1 MKKKIFLA
9 LLSLALVLTCLG
21 GFVGCSGGDGTT
33 PSGGTGPEKLKAPVV
48 ILEGNVAKWEANEKA
63 DRFEISLDGSLSYVE
78 NIITS
83 RELKDGQSLKVRAIG
98 DGQSY
103 STSDWSNVV
112 VFVESSTGDS
122 TADSVGGST
131 NDSTIDSTDG
141 STDNSTDDST
151 GSSTGDSTDGST
163 DGSTGDS
170 TDGSTDGSTGDSTDN
185 STGDSTDNSTGDSTD
200 DSTGDST
207 DNSTDGST
215 DGSTDSSTG
224 DSTDGSTDGSDEKPD
239 NPGENPN
246 DKPGVDGNEPEYL
259 GIFVSSDK
267 PTQENGLPDALVQMP
282 RFLSNRAMVGGR
294 ALTLEEALSEY
305 FENEDNYLGDYPSK
319 AEYDIFGKP
328 GETVY
333 IQVWL
338 NNPSQYTILSLKLNG
353 TKYQIGGNLFSFF
366 IEENGQHY
374 NCVYAAVTI
383 PQNTYTEYDYV
394 VSEIEYIA
402 NTFINADGTD
412 EFMNE
417 NDTISIGLP
426 YSGVDVGSSSLEP
439 SELTTDSY
447 SASVTVTD
455 NGEIVQKS
463 GSWLGFAIF
472 EGSEIKYNCGL
483 IVGLNEIDVTGL
495 AESTEYAAVVYVFGD
510 LHDGQGV
517 GAHIVSGYYFTTKGA
532 VESFDVEAGYYQ
544 HWDFPEAGQEADS
557 GLSINVSLSLTSPS
571 ATFDRLELYRGD
583 ELVYTDEDFNYYT
596 TIEDLLAETTYRVR
610 VYFSDNDYSEHYVE
624 DYVTTGKLEKPEMN
638 MTGKYA
644 FLNSAAFT
652 FDYLENGFSRIAIA
666 KNVRVR
672 IHRTNLEEINMAN
685 YILELCDD
693 PSILDKLQAEYDAAI
708 ERDDWGTADIL
719 YHEKLYFYQRAA
731 ELMNYGDYSE
741 NGTDKARWQELFD
754 KWSVTIYLGDEDFF
768 TNNNTAYLIVRDYFT
783 RFESSYEASFGYEIL
798 ADVNYKDGR
807 GFVEATLSDSSIN
820 NFEPVNSEGN
830 LVRFDFNIDGYKV
843 TVNPTSYLNTENGRK
858 IATVTF
864 EVGVYDN
871 NGNLIETVH
880 QSKVIDW
887 TDFDEEAWINAY
899 VCAMKGEAITPSEDK
914 IIEFFGWRAIFEK
927 LLGLDFGQEDDF
939 IGGGDGTTSED
950 VVVGGGDGTTSEDVI
965 VGGDGSVVYPS
976 FGRGEKNIAN
986 LDERELLRALMQY
999 EYPDW
1004 YEYSFKTKMLESF
1017 MYDEYYYDLTS
1028 GCDTEEE
1035 KLNALIDGALNST
1048 IIRVINDCAS
1058 GIQHYLT
1065 WFGKDTDEIY
1075 TGFLYEMERY
1085 IEETGK
1091 VINVNWEESYRRI
1104 MMFEDFDTFY
1114 PFGNFE
1120 TFEVEISPDKY
1131 PAGKYRVG
1139 VSFRFDSYEENY
1151 YDHRY
1156 SNTIYITG
1164 NLPVPTIEI
1173 SNDGYVESF
1182 NADAID
1188 FWDYHYEVE
1197 IKNAQGTVIFS
1208 GNRDGLN
1215 EGNNRLYQGYAV
1227 RARAVMNDGAYS
1239 NIYVGDSDWS
1249 QWIRFDGIKLEVSDL
1264 DYSMYNGGVT
1274 WYGYSGYISHFVVII
1289 NEGVGRTVSRDGDH
1303 FTALKNGDTIKVK
1316 AIPTEEGTANG
1327 YIESDWVEYT
1337 CTDERQ
1343 TLGTPTNVTIR
1354 PDYGDVIW
1362 DAVDN
1367 AGCYIVEITSKSG
1380 EISTVEV
1387 SSNVYSSLEIGATY
1401 RIRAKT
1407 YNEDLKS
1414 GDFSEPVT
1422 YTVKLSN
1429 PELSKVN
1436 STMIIWTS
1444 VAYADG
1450 YYYKIGENG
1459 VVETAKSPRHYL
1471 EDIKLSVG
1479 ESLYVQAYAEGC
1491 ESSDWVLIYTKEQ

>member
-1 MKKKIFLA
+1 MKKRLFTL
-9 LLSLALVLTCLG
+9 LLSIVLVTLCAYGL
-21 GFVGCSGGDGTT
+21 VACDSGGDNK
-33 PSGGTGPEKLKAPVV
+33 PSSNDNGEVQKLSTPVV
-48 ILEGNVAKWEANEKA
+48 ILNGNMAVWEANPNAEK
-63 DRFEISLDGSLSYVE
+63 FEISLDGALTYME
-78 NIITS
+78 NTVQTKK
-83 RELKDGQSLKVRAIG
+83 LNDGETFKVRAVG
-98 DGQSY
+98 DGIEY
-103 STSDWSNVV
+103 STSDWSNTVTYV
-112 VFVESSTGDS
+112 ANGTTGSSNDDGTTDTSTGGNTTDTS
-122 TADSVGGST
+122 TGGNTTDTST
-131 NDSTIDSTDG
+131 GGNTTDTSTGGNTTDTSTGGNTTDT
-141 STDNSTDDST
+141 STGGNTTDTSTGGNTTDTSTGGNTTDTSTGGNTTDTST
-151 GSSTGDSTDGST
+151 GSGTTDPKP
-163 DGSTGDS
+163 DPDP
-170 TDGSTDGSTGDSTDN
+170 
-185 STGDSTDNSTGDSTD
+185 D
-200 DSTGDST
+200 DPNPDTP
-207 DNSTDGST
+207 
-215 DGSTDSSTG
+215 
-224 DSTDGSTDGSDEKPD
+224 SDEPKF
-239 NPGENPN
+239 
-246 DKPGVDGNEPEYL
+246 L
-259 GIFVSSDK
+259 GIFVTTRR
-267 PTQENGLPDALVQMP
+267 PALQNGLPEAILPKPSLLSFRASLLSQAQNVGSALEDY
-282 RFLSNRAMVGGR
+282 LESEGNASNPPIESDYDLYGVP
-294 ALTLEEALSEY
+294 
-305 FENEDNYLGDYPSK
+305 NEK
-319 AEYDIFGKP
+319 
-328 GETVY
+328 VY
-333 IQVWL
+333 IEIWL

-353 TKYQIGGNLFSFF
+353 VKYQIGGDLFSFF

-374 NCVYAAVTI
+374 NCVYAAVTL
-383 PQNTYTEYDYV
+383 PQGVDAEYSYTV
-394 VSEIEYIA
+394 TEIEYISK
-402 NTFINADGTD
+402 TYINQDGTD

-417 NDTISIGLP
+417 NDTVTVGMP
-426 YSGVDVGSSSLEP
+426 YSQESVGSSSLDP
-439 SELTTDSY
+439 SEVTTDGY
-447 SASVTVTD
+447 SASVTITD
-455 NGEIVQKS
+455 IGRIVEKS
-463 GSWLGFAIF
+463 GSWLGFAILDGA
-472 EGSEIKYNCGL
+472 EVVYNQDL
-483 IVGLNEIDVTGL
+483 TVGENTINLTGL
-495 AESTEYAAVVYVFGD
+495 AENSEYLAVVYVYGD
-510 LHDGQGV
+510 LHDGEGV
-517 GAHIVSGYYFTTKGA
+517 SVHTVSQSYFTTESD
-532 VESFDVEAGYYQ
+532 VERFEVEAGYYQ

-571 ATFDRLELYRGD
+571 ATFDRLELYKGE
-583 ELVYTDEDFNYYT
+583 ELVYTNDDFNISEN
-596 TIEDLLAETTYRVR
+596 IEDLLADTTYTVR
-610 VYFSDNDYSEHYVE
+610 VYYSDNNYSQHYVE
-624 DYVTTGKLEKPEMN
+624 GSATTGRMEKPEMN

-652 FDYLENGFSRIAIA
+652 FDYLENGFLRIAIA

-708 ERDDWGTADIL
+708 ERDDWGTANIL
-719 YHEKLYFYQRAA
+719 YHDKLYFYQRAA

-830 LVRFDFNIDGYKV
+830 PVRFDFNIDGYKV
-843 TVNPTSYLNTENGRK
+843 TVNPTSYSNTENGRK

-939 IGGGDGTTSED
+939 
-950 VVVGGGDGTTSEDVI
+950 VGGGDGTTSEDLV
-965 VGGDGSVVYPS
+965 VGGDGSVVYPG

-1004 YEYSFKTKMLESF
+1004 YEYRFKTKMLESF

-1215 EGNNRLYQGYAV
+1215 EGNNRLYQGYAI

-1239 NIYVGDSDWS
+1239 DIYVGDSDWS
-1249 QWIRFDGIKLEVSDL
+1249 QWISFDGIKLEVSDL

-1316 AIPTEEGTANG
+1316 AIPTEEGVANG

-1343 TLGTPTNVTIR
+1343 TLGTPANVTIR
-1354 PDYGDVIW
+1354 PDYGDIIW
-1362 DAVDN
+1362 DAVSGADLY
-1367 AGCYIVEITSKSG
+1367 YIEITNKNG
-1380 EISTVEV
+1380 EIYTESTT
-1387 SSNVYSSLEIGATY
+1387 SNVLYSLEVGATY
-1401 RIRAKT
+1401 RVRAKT
-1407 YNEDLKS
+1407 YN
-1414 GDFSEPVT
+1414 GDVRGSAYSEPVT
-1422 YTVKLSN
+1422 YSLKLEA
-1429 PELSKVN
+1429 PELLKASE
-1436 STMIIWTS
+1436 SRIMWTA
-1444 VAYADG
+1444 VAYAEG

-1459 VVETAKSPRHYL
+1459 EIQTTHTPSIIGP
-1471 EDIKLSVG
+1471 KLSAG
-1479 ESLYVQAYAEGC
+1479 DKLYVRAYAAGC
-1491 ESSDWVLIYTKEQ
+1491 ESSDWVMLYEVPA

>member
-1 MKKKIFLA
+1 MKKKLFLA
-9 LLSLALVLTCLG
+9 LISVALILSCLG
-21 GFVGCSGGDGTT
+21 GFAGCGGDGSTT
-33 PSGGTGPEKLKAPVV
+33 PSGDKPSKLNAPVV
-48 ILEGNVAKWEANEKA
+48 TLEGNVAKWEANENA
-63 DRFEISLDGSLSYVE
+63 DKFEISLDGNLSYVE
-78 NIITS
+78 NTITS
-83 RELKDGQSLKVRAIG
+83 KTLEDGQTLKVRAIG
-98 DGQSY
+98 DGQNY
-103 STSDWSNVV
+103 STSDWSN
-112 VFVESSTGDS
+112 
-122 TADSVGGST
+122 SVTYNGEGNTQNST
-131 NDSTIDSTDG
+131 NDSTSESTNDSTNESTDESTNDSTNGSTDESTNDSTNGSTDESTNDSTNGSTDESTNDSTNGSTDESTSDSTNGSTSGSTDSSTDG
-141 STDNSTDDST
+141 STDNST
-151 GSSTGDSTDGST
+151 
-163 DGSTGDS
+163 
-170 TDGSTDGSTGDSTDN
+170 N
-185 STGDSTDNSTGDSTD
+185 S
-200 DSTGDST
+200 
-207 DNSTDGST
+207 
-215 DGSTDSSTG
+215 
-224 DSTDGSTDGSDEKPD
+224 SDEKPDNPGTTPDNPGTTPDNPGTTPD

-246 DKPGVDGNEPEYL
+246 DKPGTETEEPEYL
-259 GIFVSSDK
+259 GIFASSEK
-267 PTQENGLPDALVQMP
+267 PLQENGLPNALQQAP
-282 RFLSNRAMVGGR
+282 FLLSNRMYLNRGLSHKD
-294 ALTLEEALSEY
+294 ALLEY
-305 FENEDNYLGDYPSK
+305 FANEENRLGEYPEK
-319 AEYDIFGKP
+319 AEYDIFGKQ

-517 GAHIVSGYYFTTKGA
+517 GAHIVSMYYFTTKGA

-571 ATFDRLELYRGD
+571 ATFDRLELYIGD

-741 NGTDKARWQELFD
+741 YGTDKARWQELFD

-939 IGGGDGTTSED
+939 VGGGDGTTSED
-950 VVVGGGDGTTSEDVI
+950 VVVGG
-965 VGGDGSVVYPS
+965 DGSVVYPG

-1004 YEYSFKTKMLESF
+1004 YEYSFKTSMLESF
-1017 MYDEYYYDLTS
+1017 QYDEYYYDLTS
-1028 GCDTEEE
+1028 GCDTEDE

-1131 PAGKYRVG
+1131 PVGKYRVG

-1151 YDHRY
+1151 YEHRY
-1156 SNTIYITG
+1156 SNVIYITG

-1173 SNDGYVESF
+1173 SNDGYVENF
-1182 NADAID
+1182 KADTID

-1197 IKNAQGTVIFS
+1197 IKNAQGVVIFS
-1208 GNRDGLN
+1208 GNRDGLT
-1215 EGNNRLYQGYAV
+1215 EGSNRLYQGYTI

-1239 NIYVGDSDWS
+1239 NIYVGDSEWS
-1249 QWIRFDGIKLEVSDL
+1249 QWMSFDGIKLEVSDL

-1289 NEGVGRTVSRDGDH
+1289 NEGVGRTVSKEGDH

-1407 YNEDLKS
+1407 YNEDLKG

-1422 YTVKLSN
+1422 YTVKLRN

-1459 VVETAKSPRHYL
+1459 VVETAKVPRLYL
-1471 EDIKLSVG
+1471 EDIKMSVG